1 MTPIAQVHA
10 GQHRRAS
17 NLTGVKLLGRK
28 KDNSDSDNVADSAL
42 SEADGGQSA
51 AGTTAPKGRPTPKRS
66 EAARKRG
73 PVAPAPMTAAEAR
86 RRRKEIGGPKLT
98 RGERKAD
105 KVARRADM
113 SERREKMMAGEDA
126 YLLPRDK
133 GPVRRF
139 VRDAVDSR
147 RNVLGLFMP
156 PAIAEST
163 GAGQPVHYLATGA
176 SPEGDPDWSARIA
189 AHRARRPSHWS
200 TVETID
206 IPTQLRSKIATPTLV
221 DDIGGWLTAMMDR
234 RGAWAMGAAGSVTA
248 HADDLI
254 DAVGALPSP
263 LAPVSPGGGLTLVPH
278 TASGPPFAA
287 EPGSLHQ

>member
-10 GQHRRAS
+10 GQHRHAS

-28 KDNSDSDNVADSAL
+28 KDKSDSGNVADSAV
-42 SEADGGQSA
+42 SETDGGQST

-73 PVAPAPMTAAEAR
+73 PVAPAPMTSAEAR

-98 RGERKAD
+98 RDERKAD

-156 PAIAEST
+156 AALGLIFVMLAVPSLTVQRLLSPAMLVLVVIMVIDGFILGRKVNKLVDQKFPDNTES
-163 GAGQPVHYLATGA
+163 GWKLGFYAA
-176 SPEGDPDWSARIA
+176 S
-189 AHRARRPSHWS
+189 RAS
-200 TVETID
+200 
-206 IPTQLRSKIATPTLV
+206 QLRRMRAPRPQV
-221 DDIGGWLTAMMDR
+221 N
-234 RGAWAMGAAGSVTA
+234 RGDSV
-248 HADDLI
+248 
-254 DAVGALPSP
+254 S
-263 LAPVSPGGGLTLVPH
+263 
-278 TASGPPFAA
+278 
-287 EPGSLHQ
+287 